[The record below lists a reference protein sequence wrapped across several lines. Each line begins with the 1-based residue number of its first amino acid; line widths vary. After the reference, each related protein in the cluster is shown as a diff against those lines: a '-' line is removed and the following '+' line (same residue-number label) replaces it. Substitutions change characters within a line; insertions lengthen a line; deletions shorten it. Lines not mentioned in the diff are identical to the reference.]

1 MASGSTS
8 SEEERSLRECEQYVQ
23 KHNIQQLLKDCIVQ
37 LCTSRPDR
45 PMAFLREYFE
55 RLEKEETKQIQ
66 NQQKASSSR
75 SDSRDEEVS
84 PPMNPVVKGRRRRGA
99 FSAEV
104 YTEED
109 AASYV
114 RKVIPKD
121 YKTMAAL
128 AKAIEKNVLFSHL
141 DDNERSDIF
150 DAMFPVTYIA
160 GETVILQGTE
170 GDNFYVIDQGE
181 MDVYVNNEWVTSIGE
196 GGSFGELALIYGTP
210 RAATV
215 RAKTNVKLWGI
226 DRDSYRRILMG
237 STLRKRKMYEEFL
250 RKVSILESLDKWE
263 RLTVADALEPVQ
275 FEDGQKIVVQGEPGD
290 EFFIILEV
298 NTSSLPFSHIHTR
311 LHRHISQY
319 QIDHMLHCEIALL
332 MNRPRAATVVARGP
346 LKCVKLDRPRFERVL
361 GPCSDILKRNIQQ
374 YNSFVSLL
382 PGCKEQLRS
391 VSTTPFFALCY
402 LTLSTA
408 VAVSGLAVD
417 LIKSLVITSSS
428 PSLRIQRWTAR
439 RTFCNLRSSAKRC
452 GSDRTGCKGSP
463 SRDSLITWLSLNSG
477 LARSWS
483 RSIHLHAALRQRS
496 QDGHLILRVLPEPEH
511 K

>member
-1 MASGSTS
+1 VMASGSTS

-55 RLEKEETKQIQ
+55 RLEKEEAKQIQ

-160 GETVILQGTE
+160 GETVILQGDE

-226 DRDSYRRILMG
+226 DRDSYRRILMTFFQRCL
-237 STLRKRKMYEEFL
+237 SAENFL
-250 RKVSILESLDKWE
+250 VFSCSESLDKWE

-290 EFFIILEV
+290 EFFIILEGSAAV
-298 NTSSLPFSHIHTR
+298 LQRRSENEEFVEVGR
-311 LHRHISQY
+311 LGPSDY
-319 QIDHMLHCEIALL
+319 FGEIALL

-374 YNSFVSLL
+374 YNSFVSL
-382 PGCKEQLRS
+382 S
-391 VSTTPFFALCY
+391 V
-402 LTLSTA
+402 
-408 VAVSGLAVD
+408 
-417 LIKSLVITSSS
+417 
-428 PSLRIQRWTAR
+428 
-439 RTFCNLRSSAKRC
+439 
-452 GSDRTGCKGSP
+452 
-463 SRDSLITWLSLNSG
+463 
-477 LARSWS
+477 
-483 RSIHLHAALRQRS
+483 
-496 QDGHLILRVLPEPEH
+496 
-511 K
+511 